1 MTTWFKAEPL
11 KKVSRTAQWGV
22 LLTVSAM
29 LVGLFNWAHLPAA
42 LMLGPMVAGILIETG
57 GGSVRV
63 PAWLYSFA
71 QAVIGCLVARA
82 ITPQILSA
90 FALHWTL
97 FLGIMLA
104 VITTSC
110 ALGWAVS
117 RLGILPGTTAVWG
130 LLPGAASVMMIMA
143 DSFGADGRL
152 VAFIQYLRVVFVAVA
167 AVGVARLWGH
177 TSSSAASIIWFPA
190 LHWTAFLLT
199 LALIMLSPIV
209 AKKFKI
215 PAGAVLVPLVVG
227 SFVNVT
233 GQLKIE
239 LPQWFLA
246 VSYAM
251 VGWNTGLRFT
261 REILGH
267 AARTLPQII
276 LSVILIMAFC
286 GGLALVLV
294 RTVGID
300 PLTAYLATSPGG
312 VDSVAII
319 AASTKVDMP
328 FVMSMQV
335 ARLILIMMVG
345 PSLAR
350 WVARLVNANKLK

>member
-1 MTTWFKAEPL
+1 MTAWVKGEPL
-11 KKVSRTAQWGV
+11 TKASRQTQWGI
-22 LLTVSAM
+22 LLTVSAT

-42 LMLGPMVAGILIETG
+42 LMLGPMAAGILIGTG
-57 GGSVRV
+57 GADVRV
-63 PAWLYSFA
+63 PAGLYSFA
-71 QAVIGCLVARA
+71 QGVIGCLVARA

-90 FALHWTL
+90 FALHWAL

-104 VITTSC
+104 VITASC

-167 AVGVARLWGH
+167 AVAVARLWGH

-190 LHWTAFLLT
+190 IHWTAFLET
-199 LALIMLSPIV
+199 LALIVLSPLV
-209 AKKFKI
+209 ARKFKI
-215 PAGAVLVPLVVG
+215 SAGAILVPLVVG
-227 SFVNVT
+227 SLVNVT
-233 GQLKIE
+233 GLLKIE

-246 VSYAM
+246 VSYAL

-261 REILGH
+261 REILVH

-286 GGLALVLV
+286 GGLAWVLV

-319 AASTKVDMP
+319 AASTRVDIP

-335 ARLILIMMVG
+335 ARLMIIIMVG

-350 WVARLVNANKLK
+350 RVARLVMRNHK

>member
-1 MTTWFKAEPL
+1 MK
-11 KKVSRTAQWGV
+11 
-22 LLTVSAM
+22 
-29 LVGLFNWAHLPAA
+29 
-42 LMLGPMVAGILIETG
+42 
-57 GGSVRV
+57 
-63 PAWLYSFA
+63 
-71 QAVIGCLVARA
+71 
-82 ITPQILSA
+82 
-90 FALHWTL
+90 
-97 FLGIMLA
+97 
-104 VITTSC
+104 
-110 ALGWAVS
+110 
-117 RLGILPGTTAVWG
+117 
-130 LLPGAASVMMIMA
+130 
-143 DSFGADGRL
+143 
-152 VAFIQYLRVVFVAVA
+152 
-167 AVGVARLWGH
+167 VGVAGQG
-177 TSSSAASIIWFPA
+177 
-190 LHWTAFLLT
+190 AFGVKHIEAIKNIPGIELIT
-199 LALIMLSPIV
+199 LAGGSLAATEEV

-227 SFVNVT
+227 SFLNFT

-246 VSYAM
+246 VSYAL

-286 GGLALVLV
+286 GGLALLLV

-312 VDSVAII
+312 VDSAAII

-335 ARLILIMMVG
+335 ARLMIILMIG